1 MSFFK
6 WADNCVKK
14 LDWIDVKLVGVV
26 GMLIGVIL
34 VKWIPS
40 ILDINIWWFIIIAA
54 LCLAKVYY
62 VMFSKKE
69 VV

>member
-14 LDWIDVKLVGVV
+14 FDWIDIKLIALASI
-26 GMLIGVIL
+26 LIGIIL

-40 ILDINIWWFIIIAA
+40 LSDINIWWFIIIAA

-62 VMFSKKE
+62 VAFSKKE